1 MVALYKAFR
10 YNAKKILSGVVN
22 IMKNL
27 IIVES
32 PAKARTIS
40 AFLGRNYKVV
50 ASKGHI
56 RDLPKSSFGIT
67 VDEEGTFVPKYSIPR
82 EVNPTVKELKKL
94 AKEAETIYIA
104 TDEDREGEAIGWH
117 IAMAIKKDPTS
128 LPRIVFHEITKT
140 AIQHALDNPRK
151 INMDSVNA
159 QQSRRLLD
167 RIVGYKLSP
176 LLASKIQKGL
186 SAGRVQSSSL
196 KIVIDRER
204 EIKAFKPEEYW
215 TIDGLFEKDIES
227 SIYAFDG
234 TKMDKMSIKNEAM
247 ATQIVQS
254 AIKENFVVES
264 LEKKERKSKTPP
276 PFMTSTLQQ
285 AASTNLG
292 FSPKKTMMVA
302 QKLYE
307 GVKTDKGN
315 MGVITYMRTDSMN
328 LAKEA
333 VAAAREHIEAKFGSD
348 YLPSKAK
355 SYVTSSK
362 GAQEAHEAIRPTR
375 VEFDALVAK
384 DYLGADELKLYRL
397 IYNRFLACQMTEA
410 RLESQTLLFKG
421 EKSTFKAS
429 GRKLLF
435 DGFYRVTGYNEKDK
449 LLPALKKGQKVN
461 LDDIKPTQ
469 HFTEPPARY
478 NEASLIKKLESLGIG
493 RPSTYAPTI
502 TILQTRKYITIEKK
516 RIHPTEIAFTVIEM
530 LEEYFSEIVD
540 SAFTSN
546 MEADL
551 DEVDEGKLDWQKVLS
566 AFYDPF
572 MKKITEGKEK
582 IKSQKMAIPT
592 GEMCPK
598 CGSELLRRKGRYGE
612 FIACSNFPKCKYTTD
627 LEGNAPPEPELTDR
641 PCEKCGAM
649 MVIKDSRRG
658 KFYACSNYPKCKNAQ
673 PLVPPRELAVPCP
686 KCGSKLHEKEGKR
699 GTFYGCSNYPKCRFI
714 SNGEPQD
721 RACPTCG
728 SMVVHKVL
736 KTGEIYDCIDKK
748 CKWSE
753 PVPKEKQKG
762 LPEEKVEEKKSE
774 EKNLNDEQKA

>member
-1 MVALYKAFR
+1 
-10 YNAKKILSGVVN
+10 
-22 IMKNL
+22 MKNL

-40 AFLGRNYKVV
+40 NFLGRNYKVV

-67 VDEEGTFVPKYSIPR
+67 VEEDGTFVPKYTIPR
-82 EVNPTVKELKKL
+82 DVNPTVKELKKL

-104 TDEDREGEAIGWH
+104 TDEDREGEAIGYH
-117 IAMAIKKDPTS
+117 IAMAIKKDPET

-140 AIQHALDNPRK
+140 AIQNALENPRS
-151 INMDSVNA
+151 IDMDSVNA
-159 QQSRRLLD
+159 QQARRLLD

-186 SAGRVQSSSL
+186 SAGRVQSSAL
-196 KIVIDRER
+196 KIVVDRER

-215 TIDGLFEKDIES
+215 SIDAIFEKDIDA
-227 SIYAFDG
+227 SIYEFDG
-234 TKMDKMSIKNEAM
+234 LKIDKLTIKNEAM
-247 ATQIVQS
+247 ASQIVDS
-254 AIKENFVVES
+254 AREEQFVVAS
-264 LEKKERKSKTPP
+264 LEKRERKSKTPP

-285 AASTNLG
+285 AASTQLG

-315 MGVITYMRTDSMN
+315 MGVITYMRTDSLN

-333 VAAAREHIEAKFGSD
+333 VEGARAYIQSQFGDD
-348 YLPSKAK
+348 YLPKKPKFYASK
-355 SYVTSSK
+355 SK
-362 GAQEAHEAIRPTR
+362 GAQEAHEAIRPTM
-375 VEFDALVAK
+375 VEFTPLIAK
-384 DYLGADELKLYRL
+384 DYLSSDEFKLYRL
-397 IYNRFLACQMTEA
+397 IYNRFLASQMTEA
-410 RLESQTLLFKG
+410 RLESQSLMFKG
-421 EKSTFKAS
+421 QKSTFKAS

-449 LLPALKKGQKVN
+449 LLPELKAGQKVT
-461 LDDIKPTQ
+461 LDDIKKEQ

-502 TILQTRKYITIEKK
+502 TILQTRKYIEIEKK
-516 RIHPTEIAFTVIEM
+516 RIHPTEIAFTVVEM
-530 LEEYFSEIVD
+530 LEEYFPEIVD
-540 SAFTSN
+540 SSFTSR
-546 MEADL
+546 MEAEL
-551 DEVDEGKLDWQKVLS
+551 DEIDEGKMDWQKLLRE
-566 AFYDPF
+566 FYEPF
-572 MKKITEGKEK
+572 MQKITDGKK
-582 IKSQKMAIPT
+582 NIPSKKMAIPT

-627 LEGNAPPEPELTDR
+627 LEGNAPPEPEKTDI
-641 PCEKCGAM
+641 PCDKCGAM

-658 KFYACSNYPKCKNAQ
+658 KFLACSAYPKCKNAK
-673 PLVPPRELAVPCP
+673 PLVPPRELDQPCP
-686 KCGSKLHEKEGKR
+686 KCGSKLLEKEGKR

-714 SNGEPQD
+714 TNGEPQD
-721 RACPTCG
+721 HKCPECE

-736 KTGEIYDCIDKK
+736 KSGEFYECIDKK
-748 CKWSE
+748 CKWKE
-753 PVPKEKQKG
+753 PVPQEKRKVKEK
-762 LPEEKVEEKKSE
+762 E
-774 EKNLNDEQKA
+774 DAKAD